1 MRESEKRG
9 GLLEG
14 EPKEENDMDQAKTLR
29 RMMEEGKEGVPEEKS
44 RGGEAADAVQVV
56 AVTSGKGGVGKTN
69 VVANLAYSLCRLKR
83 RVLILDADMGLA
95 NLDVLLGL
103 VPKYTIQHVLTGE
116 KTPEEIIIEG
126 PGGMKILPA
135 SSGIQELTELT
146 SQQRMA
152 LLSQLESLN
161 QRTDV
166 LLIDTPAGISPN
178 VMFFNTMA
186 NEIVIIVSPEP
197 TSITDAYAM
206 IKILTTRYGEKY
218 FHLLVNFVRDES
230 EGLEV
235 YRHLSM
241 VTERFLNLSIR
252 YLGFIPIDSHI
263 QEAVRQQRAVAEI
276 FPNCAAGRSFLALAK
291 KVAGLSVPSTPRGNL
306 NLFWQSL
313 MGRPTDHRGEG
324 ILPRF

>member
-1 MRESEKRG
+1 
-9 GLLEG
+9 
-14 EPKEENDMDQAKTLR
+14 MDQAKTLR
-29 RMMEEGKEGVPEEKS
+29 RVMGKERGNSDWKEESLK
-44 RGGEAADAVQVV
+44 EKPADQVQVI

-103 VPKYTIQHVLTGE
+103 IPKHTIQHILMGE
-116 KTPEEIIIEG
+116 KTLEEIMIEG

-146 SQQRMA
+146 SQQRIA

-161 QRTDV
+161 ECTDV
-166 LLIDTPAGISPN
+166 FLIDTAAGISSN

-186 NEIVIIVSPEP
+186 NEIVIVVSPEP

-206 IKILTTRYGEKY
+206 IKVLTTRYAEKY
-218 FHLLVNFVRDES
+218 FHLLVNFVRNES

-252 YLGFIPIDSHI
+252 YLGFIPLDDHVHR
-263 QEAVRQQRAVAEI
+263 AVKHQRAVTEL
-276 FPNCAAGRSFLALAK
+276 FPNCSASRSFLTLAEK
-291 KVAGLSVPSTPRGNL
+291 IARLSVSSTPRGNL

-313 MGRPTDHRGEG
+313 MQKPVDQQGGG
-324 ILPRF
+324 ILPQS

>member
-1 MRESEKRG
+1 
-9 GLLEG
+9 
-14 EPKEENDMDQAKTLR
+14 MDQAKTLR
-29 RMMEEGKEGVPEEKS
+29 RVMKAEHSNGGQTDELQKDKS
-44 RGGEAADAVQVV
+44 GDPVQVV

-69 VVANLAYSLCRLKR
+69 VVANLAFSLCRLNR

-103 VPKYTIQHVLTGE
+103 VPKYTIQHILLGE
-116 KTPEEIIIEG
+116 RALNEIMIEG
-126 PGGMKILPA
+126 PGGMRILPA

-146 SQQRMA
+146 CQQRMA

-161 QRTDV
+161 NSTDV
-166 LLIDTPAGISPN
+166 LLIDTPAGISSN

-186 NEIVIIVSPEP
+186 NEIVVVVSPEP

-206 IKILTTRYGEKY
+206 IKVLGTRYAEKY
-218 FHLLVNFVRDES
+218 FHLLVNFAQTES

-252 YLGFIPIDSHI
+252 YLGFIPLDNHV
-263 QEAVRQQRAVAEI
+263 QEAVKRQKPVTEL
-276 FPNCAAGRSFLALAK
+276 FPNCSASKSFLTLAETIMH
-291 KVAGLSVPSTPRGNL
+291 LPTSSMPRGNL
-306 NLFWQSL
+306 SLLWQSL
-313 MGRPTDHRGEG
+313 MREPIDQQREK
-324 ILPRF
+324 IFPQS

>member
-1 MRESEKRG
+1 
-9 GLLEG
+9 
-14 EPKEENDMDQAKTLR
+14 MDQAKSLR
-29 RMMEEGKEGVPEEKS
+29 KVMGERRRSSDQTKESRKKKS
-44 RGGEAADAVQVV
+44 GDPIQVV

-69 VVANLAYSLCRLKR
+69 VVANVAYSLCRLKR

-103 VPKYTIQHVLTGE
+103 LPKYTVQHILM
-116 KTPEEIIIEG
+116 EERTLDEIMIEG

-161 QRTDV
+161 ECTDV
-166 LLIDTPAGISPN
+166 LLIDTPAGISSN

-186 NEIVIIVSPEP
+186 HEIVVVVSPEP
-197 TSITDAYAM
+197 TSVTDAYAM
-206 IKILTTRYGEKY
+206 IKVLGTRYAAKY
-218 FHLLVNFVRDES
+218 FHLLVNFVRNES

-235 YRHLSM
+235 YRHLST
-241 VTERFLNLSIR
+241 VTERFLNISIR
-252 YLGFIPIDSHI
+252 YLGFIPVDSHV
-263 QEAVRQQRAVAEI
+263 QMAVKQQRVVVEL
-276 FPNCAAGRSFLALAK
+276 FPNCSASRSFLALAEK
-291 KVAGLSVPSTPRGNL
+291 ISRLSASSTPTGNL

-313 MGRPTDHRGEG
+313 MQKPIDQRREG
-324 ILPRF
+324 ILPQL

>member
-1 MRESEKRG
+1 MREDSCHG
-9 GLLEG
+9 EG
-14 EPKEENDMDQAKTLR
+14 A
-29 RMMEEGKEGVPEEKS
+29 
-44 RGGEAADAVQVV
+44 GESIQHRSGHPVQVI

-103 VPKYTIQHVLTGE
+103 IPKYTIHHILMGE
-116 KTPEEIIIEG
+116 RTPEEIMIEG

-135 SSGIQELTELT
+135 SSGIQELAELT

-152 LLSQLESLN
+152 LLAQLETLN
-161 QRTDV
+161 DHTDV
-166 LLIDTPAGISPN
+166 LLIDTAAGISSN

-186 NEIVIIVSPEP
+186 NEIVVVVSPEP

-206 IKILTTRYGEKY
+206 IKILATRYGEKC
-218 FHLLVNFVRDES
+218 FHLLVNFVGN
-230 EGLEV
+230 EGEALEI

-252 YLGFIPIDSHI
+252 FLGFIPVDVH
-263 QEAVRQQRAVAEI
+263 VQRAVKEQRAVTEL
-276 FPNCAAGRSFLALAK
+276 FPNCSASRSFLTLAERIADLA
-291 KVAGLSVPSTPRGNL
+291 VSATPSGNL

-313 MGRPTDHRGEG
+313 MEQPIDQHGGG
-324 ILPRF
+324 MLSQS

>member
-1 MRESEKRG
+1 
-9 GLLEG
+9 
-14 EPKEENDMDQAKTLR
+14 MDQAKTLR
-29 RMMEEGKEGVPEEKS
+29 RVIQEGRGSSDQKGAS
-44 RGGEAADAVQVV
+44 RRAQSVDPVQVI

-83 RVLILDADMGLA
+83 QVLILDADMGLA

-103 VPKYTIQHVLTGE
+103 IPKYTIQHILMGE
-116 KTPEEIIIEG
+116 RTLEEIMIEG

-161 QRTDV
+161 ERTDV
-166 LLIDTPAGISPN
+166 LFIDTPAGISSN

-186 NEIVIIVSPEP
+186 NEIIVIVSPEP

-206 IKILTTRYGEKY
+206 IKVLTTRYAEKY
-218 FHLLVNFVRDES
+218 FHLLVNFVRSES

-252 YLGFIPIDSHI
+252 YLGFIPVDTHL
-263 QEAVRQQRAVAEI
+263 QEAVRQQRAVAEL
-276 FPNCAAGRSFLALAK
+276 FPNCSASKSFLALAEK
-291 KVAGLSVPSTPRGNL
+291 IARLSVSSTPRGNL

-313 MGRPTDHRGEG
+313 MQKPIDKQREG
-324 ILPRF
+324 ILSQS

>member
-1 MRESEKRG
+1 
-9 GLLEG
+9 
-14 EPKEENDMDQAKTLR
+14 MDQAKTLR
-29 RMMEEGKEGVPEEKS
+29 KVMRNERGHAQQAGQSQHKESTDP
-44 RGGEAADAVQVV
+44 VQVV

-69 VVANLAYSLCRLKR
+69 VVANLAYSLCRLER
-83 RVLILDADMGLA
+83 RVVILDADMGLA

-103 VPKYTIQHVLTGE
+103 VPKYNLQHILVGE
-116 KTPEEIIIEG
+116 RALEEIIIEG

-161 QRTDV
+161 DRTDV
-166 LLIDTPAGISPN
+166 LIIDTPAGISSN
-178 VMFFNTMA
+178 VMFFNTLA
-186 NEIVIIVSPEP
+186 NEIVVIVSPEP
-197 TSITDAYAM
+197 TSVTDAYAI
-206 IKILTTRYGEKY
+206 IKVLGNRYAEKY
-218 FHLLVNFVRDES
+218 FNLLVNFVRSEA

-252 YLGFIPIDSHI
+252 YLGFIPADAHV
-263 QEAVRQQRAVAEI
+263 QRAVKQQRAVTEL
-276 FPNCAAGRSFLALAK
+276 FPDCSASRSFLSLAEK
-291 KVAGLSVPSTPRGNL
+291 IARLSDSSTPRGNL

-313 MGRPTDHRGEG
+313 LQKPINRHTKG
-324 ILPRF
+324 IFPQP